1 MEAFL
6 KGSLMLRILLTFFA
20 MLFARESRQVLG
32 NPFRK

>member
-20 MLFARESRQVLG
+20 MLFALESRQVLD
-32 NPFRK
+32 NSFRK